1 MKVFL
6 ILLIALPF
14 YAGVSACGQSTAGE
28 QQAAAEDR
36 AENKVEV
43 YYFHFERRCVSC
55 INVQK
60 ATEKVLKE
68 NYGQELREGTIVY
81 HEVNLS
87 NTESREIAQKLDVGR
102 QGLLVVNG
110 NEKEDLTMQ
119 GFMFASRDYDRF
131 KETMV
136 EAIVKLS
143 N

>member
-131 KETMV
+131 KEALDET
-136 EAIVKLS
+136 ILKLS